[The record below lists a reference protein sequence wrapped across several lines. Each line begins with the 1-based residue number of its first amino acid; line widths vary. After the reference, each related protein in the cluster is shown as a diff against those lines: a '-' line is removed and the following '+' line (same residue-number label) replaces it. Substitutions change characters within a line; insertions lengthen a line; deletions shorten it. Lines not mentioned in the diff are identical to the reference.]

1 MPIKY
6 ILGPAAGAVVGGVI
20 GYFGKCAG
28 GS

>member
-1 MPIKY
+1 MTIKY
-6 ILGPAAGAVVGGVI
+6 ILGPAAGAIIGGVI